1 MFMKNQAIAIAA
13 LGSWLLFASA
23 QAGEGTVNC
32 IFTLPIADFT
42 VTTTTI
48 TTVTDENGNIIKEN
62 KATTSRVVDT
72 LNPDLGDYSYEEYSG
87 VLLPYYRGYYY
98 IDGVWVWRG
107 HGKAPIPPPKFRPRP
122 APKPGAGKAP
132 APAAK
137 PVSAKSAAG
146 LQSSSP
152 RSVSAT
158 PAPART
164 VAPKP
169 AHTVHASKAPKAP
182 KAAGR
187 PPR

>member
-1 MFMKNQAIAIAA
+1 MFMKKQAIAIAA
-13 LGSWLLFASA
+13 LGACAFFASA

-32 IFTLPIADFT
+32 IFTLPIAELT

-62 KATTSRVVDT
+62 KATTRKVVDAIS
-72 LNPDLGDYSYEEYSG
+72 PDLGDYTYEEYGG

-107 HGKAPIPPPKFRPRP
+107 HGKAPIPPPRFRPRP
-122 APKPGAGKAP
+122 APKPGAGKP
-132 APAAK
+132 TVPAAK
-137 PVSAKSAAG
+137 PVSARPSSG
-146 LQSSSP
+146 VPSSSA
-152 RSVSAT
+152 RSVSAS

-164 VAPKP
+164 AAPKP
-169 AHTVHASKAPKAP
+169 AHTVHAPKAPKAP

>member
-1 MFMKNQAIAIAA
+1 MFIKKQAIAIAA
-13 LGSWLLFASA
+13 LGACALFASV

-32 IFTLPIADFT
+32 IVTLPIAELT

-62 KATTSRVVDT
+62 KATTRKVVDAIS
-72 LNPDLGDYSYEEYSG
+72 PDLGDYSYEEYDG

-107 HGKAPIPPPKFRPRP
+107 RGKAPIPPPKFRPRP
-122 APKPGAGKAP
+122 APKPGAGKAA

-137 PVSAKSAAG
+137 PVSAKSSAG
-146 LQSSSP
+146 LNSSSA
-152 RSVSAT
+152 RSVSSS

-169 AHTVHASKAPKAP
+169 ARTVRTPKAPKAP